1 MVTSNSPP
9 VAYVLTAAGRQLFLA
24 AGLLLWSGASYAQ
37 RANENALASADDA
50 FGISVGNDQIGL
62 YSSGNVRGFS
72 PETAGN
78 VRTEGLSVTEPGG
91 FSGRIVS
98 GSVIRVGITAQNYP
112 FPAPTGIA
120 DFSLRTAGDHALLS
134 AVGISG
140 PLENRRIEL
149 DGQIPIVAG
158 RLGVA
163 GGIAG
168 NLAEGFCCGH
178 ANEISAGAVLHWK
191 PANNI
196 EIKPFYGLITV
207 WDDRTSVPLYVTA
220 GPFLPPRIPR
230 RFTPLDWAKGRFIL
244 QMTGS
249 VASVSLSDNW
259 SVKAGLFW
267 WNESTPRS
275 FQDLYD
281 DVQPDGSAHR
291 FVVATHDQD
300 AKAISGEIRST
311 WVVNDG
317 PRRHFFILDAKG
329 RTTNRA
335 FGGSDL
341 VDLGSA
347 DIFQMADFPKPTLAF
362 GSLSEDRVHQLT
374 PGLGY
379 QLVWRGVGGL
389 SLNVQRPQY
398 RDETTTPLS
407 SGTVVSKA
415 NPWLF
420 SGNAILIPSRSL
432 AVYGGYTMGLEEG
445 AAAPANAINR
455 SSPTPALQT
464 SQRDFGVRYRVTPA
478 LTLIA
483 GLFDV
488 RKPYFNLDDQQ
499 FYRQL
504 GEERHRGVEISL
516 SGQLGKDLTIVS
528 GAVLTDAKVIGE
540 AVTSGLIGPRPV
552 GSTPRNLLLSL
563 EWRPPQIRAVS
574 LRVSVNNH
582 GPTVATGHVFT
593 SLGDRQLTV
602 PAATSIDFNG
612 RYRFRVSHHDSSLQ
626 LSVGNLLNSGE
637 WRVAADSA
645 FTFASEREIQLVFS
659 IDI

>member
-1 MVTSNSPP
+1 MVTSDTPP
-9 VAYVLTAAGRQLFLA
+9 VAYLLTAAGRGLFLA
-24 AGLLLWSGASYAQ
+24 AGLLFWSGASYAQ

-50 FGISVGNDQIGL
+50 FGVSVGNDQIGL

-78 VRTEGLSVTEPGG
+78 IRIEGLSVTEPGG

-120 DFSLRTAGDHALLS
+120 DFSLRAAGDHALVS

-163 GGIAG
+163 AGIAG

-178 ANEISAGAVLHWK
+178 ANEISTGAVLHWQ

-220 GPFLPPRIPR
+220 GPSLPPRIPR
-230 RFTPLDWAKGRFIL
+230 RFTPLDWAKGRLIL
-244 QMTGS
+244 QMAGS

-259 SVKAGLFW
+259 SIKAGLFW
-267 WNESTPRS
+267 WNDNSPRS

-281 DVQPDGSAHR
+281 DVRPDGSAHR
-291 FVVATHDQD
+291 LVVATHDQD
-300 AKAISGEIRST
+300 AEAVSGEIRST

-317 PRRHFFILDAKG
+317 PRRHFLILDAKG

-335 FGGSDL
+335 FGGSDV

-347 DIFQMADFPKPTLAF
+347 DIFHMADFPKPALAF
-362 GSLSEDRVHQLT
+362 GSLSEDRVRQLT

-407 SGTVVSKA
+407 SGTVVSKT
-415 NPWLF
+415 NPLLF
-420 SGNAILIPSRSL
+420 SGNAILTPSRSL
-432 AVYGGYTMGLEEG
+432 AIYGGYTTGLEEG
-445 AAAPANAINR
+445 AVAPANAVNR

-488 RKPYFNLDDQQ
+488 RKPYFNLDDHQ

-504 GEERHRGVEISL
+504 GEERHRGVEMSL
-516 SGQLGKDLTIVS
+516 SGQLGKDLTIVG

-540 AVTSGLIGPRPV
+540 AATSGLIGHRPV

-563 EWRPPQIRAVS
+563 EWRPPQIRPLS
-574 LRVSVNNH
+574 LRVSVNNS
-582 GPTVATGHVFT
+582 GPTVATGHIFA
-593 SLGDRQLTV
+593 SLGHRQLTV

-612 RYRFRVSHHDSSLQ
+612 RYRFRVSHHDASLQ
-626 LSVGNLLNSGE
+626 LSIRNLLNSGE
-637 WRVAADSA
+637 WSVAADSA
-645 FTFASEREIQLVFS
+645 FTFASERQIQLVFS